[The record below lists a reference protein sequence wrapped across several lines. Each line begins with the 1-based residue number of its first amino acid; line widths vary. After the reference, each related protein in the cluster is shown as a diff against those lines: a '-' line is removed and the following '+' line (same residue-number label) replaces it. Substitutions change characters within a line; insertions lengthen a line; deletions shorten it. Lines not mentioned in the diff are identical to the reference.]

1 VRREEI
7 RDGSVVDIR
16 AIEPGDKDL
25 LREGFERLSERSRYE
40 RFLSPLDRLG
50 PGMLRY
56 FTEVD
61 HHDHEALIAID
72 PETGHMVGVARF
84 VRETQNPEVAEAAIT
99 VADDWQGRGLGT
111 LLLRE
116 IAERARQ
123 EDVERFSAYV
133 LAQNDDMLELL
144 RRLGPT
150 TVRDRHHGAIEVEAE
165 LARGGIGEQLRELLR
180 LAARLTRK
188 RPELDSNQRPSP

>member
-1 VRREEI
+1 VRRAEI
-7 RDGSVVDIR
+7 RDGSPVDIR
-16 AIEPGDKDL
+16 PIAPGDKDL

-40 RFLSPLDRLG
+40 RFLSPIDRLG

-72 PETGHMVGVARF
+72 PETGHLVGVARY
-84 VRETQNPEVAEAAIT
+84 VREANNPHVAEAAIT
-99 VADDWQGRGLGT
+99 VADEWQGRGLGT
-111 LLLRE
+111 LLLDAV
-116 IAERARQ
+116 AERARE
-123 EDVERFSAYV
+123 EDIHRFSAYV
-133 LAQNDDMLELL
+133 LARNEDMLDML

-150 TVRDRHHGAIEVEAE
+150 TVRGRHHGAIEVEAE
-165 LARGGIGEQLRELLR
+165 LPRAGIGEQLRDLLR

-188 RPELDSNQRPSP
+188 RPELDSNQRPTP